1 MAAPDWDAVTAAI
14 TKAPA
19 IRWRGRAWRVHRHR
33 YEATSHRGSELV
45 SGRFH
50 RAPDRFPP
58 ERCFPALYLS
68 LSPEVCIAELLRHT
82 SPLNM
87 DHIRESRLSELRVRL
102 NAVLDARDL
111 DALGLTHEI
120 LLKPH
125 EHEAGQRLGETTM
138 RCGYEGLLVPSATRL
153 GDNLIVLPNARK
165 ETSQLDAIGYRDLQE
180 VYYID
185 S

>member
-1 MAAPDWDAVTAAI
+1 
-14 TKAPA
+14 
-19 IRWRGRAWRVHRHR
+19 
-33 YEATSHRGSELV
+33 
-45 SGRFH
+45 
-50 RAPDRFPP
+50 
-58 ERCFPALYLS
+58 
-68 LSPEVCIAELLRHT
+68 
-82 SPLNM
+82 M